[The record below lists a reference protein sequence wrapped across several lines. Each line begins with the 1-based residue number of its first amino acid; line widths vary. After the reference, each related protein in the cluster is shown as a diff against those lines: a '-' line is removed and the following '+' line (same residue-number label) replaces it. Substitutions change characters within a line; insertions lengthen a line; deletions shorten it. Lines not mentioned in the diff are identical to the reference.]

1 MAGTAHFLRSIGG
14 DMKDEFYTRGKQT
27 NVYNFIFIY
36 KAVSLCLLCIATALL
51 AFYSRTDLLKLTF
64 SENKTSQR
72 LLLSVL
78 IFVLMV
84 FISVIT
90 DFYILKKST
99 NIGYRLNRLAYL
111 DRLTGLPN
119 RYSCDLLFETF
130 NDPERLPGVGFI
142 VMKINNLPSVNK
154 TTSHDNGNNLI
165 TEFCFILEDVG
176 EKYGYI
182 GRNGGNEFIIL
193 IENCSDT
200 DCDMFLSD
208 LTKRI
213 RGYNEMAVGTALEIA
228 YACVLNSCEKKSVM
242 SELISFAYKKL
253 KDAPQILS

>member
-1 MAGTAHFLRSIGG
+1 MRE
-14 DMKDEFYTRGKQT
+14 EFYTRGKQT

-36 KAVSLCLLCIATALL
+36 KSVTLCCLCVVTAIL
-51 AFYSRTDLLKLTF
+51 AFYCRTDLLKMTF
-64 SENKTSQR
+64 SKDKTSQR

-84 FISVIT
+84 FISVII
-90 DFYILKKST
+90 DFYILKKTT

-119 RYSCDLLFETF
+119 RFSCDLLFESF
-130 NDPERLPGVGFI
+130 NGSERLPGVGFI

-154 TTSHDNGNNLI
+154 SSGHDNGNNLI
-165 TEFCFILEDVG
+165 SEFCYILEDVG
-176 EKYGYI
+176 EKYGYV

-193 IENCSDT
+193 IEDCSET

-213 RGYNEMAVGTALEIA
+213 RGYNEMAVGTPLEIA
-228 YACVLNSCEKKSVM
+228 YAGVLNSKEKKPVM

-253 KDAPQILS
+253 KDASQILS